1 MSIVLHGFTA
11 GKGIAIGRAHLIL
24 RGMTEVPQYNII
36 ADELAAET
44 TRFDNAI
51 KASRRQLEQLRS
63 AIPEN
68 APTELGGQKFPAGL
82 VFDSRLW
89 NPLPPP
95 AEWEDTARDLQ
106 HLPVM
111 KTFRVPLEE

>member
-44 TRFDNAI
+44 TRLTTPSRPAA
-51 KASRRQLEQLRS
+51 ASSSSSE
-63 AIPEN
+63 
-68 APTELGGQKFPAGL
+68 APFPKT
-82 VFDSRLW
+82 
-89 NPLPPP
+89 PPP
-95 AEWEDTARDLQ
+95 NWARLSRC
-106 HLPVM
+106 
-111 KTFRVPLEE
+111 T